1 MSKGKKNW
9 KPYVYKVIYKVK
21 WSELKCGSYAGGIT
35 SFFKWPECCC
45 KNKEGKKKSS
55 PPFLKNPA
63 TSVTRWTQ
71 EQYFIPR
78 GFQQGFHLGH
88 AFCRECGR
96 LESNQSKTQ
105 VILGNA
111 MQRMIFKTKLL
122 TPSLRFVLRLECAIS
137 AFPSRGNRRVRSGRV
152 VQSNSEAA
160 RCYNA
165 GHLSSHPTAFLMST
179 FFLKVKWQMLH
190 QFICQI
196 KERYFTYI
204 SKK

>member
-1 MSKGKKNW
+1 MW
-9 KPYVYKVIYKVK
+9 FLC
-21 WSELKCGSYAGGIT
+21 WRD
-35 SFFKWPECCC
+35 
-45 KNKEGKKKSS
+45 NKLFQMTRMLLQKQRRKKKSS

-88 AFCRECGR
+88 AFSRECSR
-96 LESNQSKTQ
+96 LESNQNKTQ

-111 MQRMIFKTKLL
+111 MPRMIFKAKLL

-179 FFLKVKWQMLH
+179 FFSQSKMTNASSVHMSNQREI
-190 QFICQI
+190 F
-196 KERYFTYI
+196 YI
-204 SKK
+204 HI